1 MNTEPKGVITPV
13 DPTKVTSPAEAQ
25 EVAQAVM
32 NAAVADKGVA
42 VPAKKARTKK
52 PVFPPPSPV
61 ALTEADAKADLE
73 GKPRP
78 DFPKN
83 MAAHEAKK
91 AKGVRPAVKARF
103 NRVVKRIEKN
113 ALAKVEKAAV
123 KKHKAAAPLPP
134 PPVKR
139 SRGRPEVSPWFD
151 FDKHNP
157 YYLGPYDVRLRAFPT
172 FIGRATWN
180 GVAFRC
186 EGVLLK
192 KADIAAW
199 RGRTQP

>member
-1 MNTEPKGVITPV
+1 MNTELKSAPTEGTLTLVHKKADGTETTLDSATIPVIDNGV
-13 DPTKVTSPAEAQ
+13 
-25 EVAQAVM
+25 
-32 NAAVADKGVA
+32 N

-83 MAAHEAKK
+83 MAAHEKAKK
-91 AKGVRPAVKARF
+91 VRPAVAKRF
-103 NRVVKRIEKN
+103 NRVAK
-113 ALAKVEKAAV
+113 KVEAAQAKKRSRPAAV
-123 KKHKAAAPLPP
+123 LPP

-157 YYLGPYDVRLRAFPT
+157 HYLGPYDVRLRAFPT
-172 FIGRATWN
+172 FVGRATWN

-186 EGVLLK
+186 EGLLLK